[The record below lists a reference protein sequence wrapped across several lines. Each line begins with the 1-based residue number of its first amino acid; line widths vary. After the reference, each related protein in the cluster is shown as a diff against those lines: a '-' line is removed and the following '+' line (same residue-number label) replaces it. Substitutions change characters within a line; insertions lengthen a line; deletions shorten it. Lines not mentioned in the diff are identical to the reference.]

1 MKTFHC
7 SIEQHLNKIK
17 HVLLT
22 ITKRYIMYK
31 SDKTALL
38 TSAYNIDLNIL
49 LFNSTKGVGMMKF
62 FETNMVSSTLSQQ
75 ARGSL
80 IRL

>member
-1 MKTFHC
+1 
-7 SIEQHLNKIK
+7 
-17 HVLLT
+17 
-22 ITKRYIMYK
+22 MYK